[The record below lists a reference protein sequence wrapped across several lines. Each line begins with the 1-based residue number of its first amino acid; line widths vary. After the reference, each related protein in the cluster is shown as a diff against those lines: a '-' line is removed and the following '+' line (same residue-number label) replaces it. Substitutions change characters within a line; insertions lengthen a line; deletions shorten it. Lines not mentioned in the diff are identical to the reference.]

1 MQQIKNS
8 GGGGNLELIPQGFRG
23 CHSEG
28 AYPKESSQLLKI
40 KAGLLRQKSRN
51 DRFGFT
57 LAEVLIT
64 LGIVGVVAALTIP
77 AIVQNYKKQEVE
89 TSLKKIYTT
98 VNQAIQ
104 KAEIDYGDYHTWVF
118 SSNAE
123 GVLETYFI
131 PYLNVANVAVSYGGA
146 SAKCTIRR
154 MYLTDGSLLIGNAC
168 NHAGYWIDFCY
179 YPRAENW
186 KGQYQSRGCLR
197 EDSGRSAFYFMFRI
211 NNPGPGNVNFTNSPF
226 KPYVGGD
233 VKGIINAESLT
244 DPKYVYACN
253 KVSSSP
259 HQCTAL
265 IMYNNWKIPKDYPFR
280 LK

>member
-1 MQQIKNS
+1 MRKS
-8 GGGGNLELIPQGFRG
+8 GGGNLKLILTDFQEVEKLSKK
-23 CHSEG
+23 CYISDMSHH
-28 AYPKESSQLLKI
+28 YKDKQ
-40 KAGLLRQKSRN
+40 
-51 DRFGFT
+51 GFT

-77 AIVQNYKKQEVE
+77 TIVQNYKKQEVE

-104 KAEIDYGDYHTWVF
+104 KAEIDHGDYHTWVF

-146 SAKCTIRR
+146 SANCTIRR

-168 NHAGYWIDFCY
+168 NHSGYWIDFCY

-233 VKGIINAESLT
+233 IKGTINAESLT

-253 KVSSSP
+253 KASSSP